1 MNPLETAVRGF
12 PGHPSHPPLTDF
24 SIGTYT
30 FAAIA
35 AALGA
40 LGIAEDAAGKAMW
53 LALVVG
59 LVVSAATIV
68 TGVADY
74 FKISSG
80 TPLKRT
86 ATFHALA
93 NAAGSVCFML
103 AAFLQHDGYRAGEV
117 TSGGLVATLVG
128 FAFLSIG
135 GWLGGT
141 IVFVHGMR
149 VLELQQ
155 EPMSR
160 AVTPG
165 RPEKEPAEQG

>member
-1 MNPLETAVRGF
+1 MNLLRGF
-12 PGHPSHPPLTDF
+12 PGHPSHPPLTDA

-30 FAAIA
+30 FAAVA
-35 AALGA
+35 AVLGA

-59 LVVSAATIV
+59 LVVSAATVV

-93 NAAGSVCFML
+93 NAAGSVCFVL
-103 AAFLQHDGYRAGEV
+103 AAFLQYDGYRVGEV
-117 TSGGLVATLVG
+117 TSGGLAATLVG
-128 FAFLSIG
+128 FAFLTIG

-149 VLELQQ
+149 VLELQE
-155 EPMSR
+155 EPTNR

-165 RPEKEPAEQG
+165 HPEKEAAEQG